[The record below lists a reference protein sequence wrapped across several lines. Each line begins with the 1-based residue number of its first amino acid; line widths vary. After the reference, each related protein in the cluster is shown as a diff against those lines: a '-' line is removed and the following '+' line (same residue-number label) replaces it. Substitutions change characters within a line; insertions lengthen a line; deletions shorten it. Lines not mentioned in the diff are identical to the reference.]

1 MPMKDQSNPKQRLL
15 KTASEL
21 FYRQGYNNTGINQVI
36 NEAEVA
42 KASLYQHF
50 GSKEALCV
58 AYLKAKHINWFEE
71 LNQFISTKQK
81 PTEKIL
87 ASFDFLEMTTKRDD
101 FRGCSFLNILSEV
114 PTASESIVNE
124 AVGHKSKL
132 RSFFKELL
140 HTADQQVNADTI
152 YLLFEAAITESQV
165 YKNVWPIRSAKETV
179 SRLVR

>member
-1 MPMKDQSNPKQRLL
+1 MKKQSNPKQRLL
-15 KTASEL
+15 ETASEL

-36 NEAEVA
+36 NEAGVA

-58 AYLKAKHINWFEE
+58 AYLKAKNKNWFEE
-71 LNQFISTKQK
+71 CNQFINTKQQ

-87 ASFDFLEMTTKRDD
+87 AIFDFLEMTTKRDD

-114 PTASESIVNE
+114 PAASERIVNE

-140 HTADQQVNADTI
+140 NTADQQGNADTI

-165 YKNVWPIRSAKETV
+165 YQNVWPIRSAKETV
-179 SRLVR
+179 SRLIR

>member
-1 MPMKDQSNPKQRLL
+1 MTKQSNPKQRLL
-15 KTASEL
+15 ETASEL

-36 NEAEVA
+36 NEAGVA

-58 AYLKAKHINWFEE
+58 AYLKEKHKNWFEE
-71 LNQFISTKQK
+71 LNQFIRAEDTPK
-81 PTEKIL
+81 EKIL
-87 ASFDFLEMTTKRDD
+87 ASFDFLESTTKRDD

-114 PTASESIVNE
+114 PAASERIGNE
-124 AVGHKSKL
+124 AVEHKSKL

-140 HTADQQVNADTI
+140 NTADQQGNADTI

-165 YKNVWPIRSAKETV
+165 YKKVWPIRSAKETV
-179 SRLVR
+179 RRLIR